1 MICSSRLFR
10 SWSGLVRGLAITA
23 AFSPTVAV
31 AQDAT
36 PGRRIADVAFPAA
49 GMVEPAPPHPAS
61 VAQVIATVRLPVLIP
76 ARFARARS
84 FEVVTA
90 GPYDYTASILLSG
103 AKLWINGSRQEV
115 VLPEGAAA
123 AMENEPA
130 PGAFTEPDPP
140 EPRLVNR
147 RFKRYG
153 AGYVISAECARPSDT
168 RCDDAYLAT
177 LERSV
182 RVFGGAQ

>member
-1 MICSSRLFR
+1 MS
-10 SWSGLVRGLAITA
+10 AISIIRRA
-23 AFSPTVAV
+23 AFMAALIPFAAI

-36 PGRRIADVAFPAA
+36 PSRRIAEVQFPAA
-49 GMVEPAPPHPAS
+49 GLVEPPPPHSARI
-61 VAQVIATVRLPVLIP
+61 AQVIAAVKLPVLIP
-76 ARFARARS
+76 ASFAKARS
-84 FEVVTA
+84 FDVISA
-90 GPYDYTASILLSG
+90 GPYDYTASILLPG

-115 VLPEGAAA
+115 VPPEGSSA

-130 PGAFTEPDPP
+130 PGAFTEPDPV

-153 AGYVISAECARPSDT
+153 AGYVISAECAKPSDT

-177 LERSV
+177 LEQSARL
-182 RVFGGAQ
+182 FGGAQ